1 MDGETIK
8 VEISLDALADK
19 IAQRLSDE
27 RPVRKRVLTRQ
38 EAAEYLGRS
47 VRGLDGL
54 VGKGAIA
61 RVRGDSRPMF
71 DIKDLDAWVEANKE

>member
-27 RPVRKRVLTRQ
+27 RPVRKRVLTRR